1 MSNTVESNGPTPGK
15 RRGSVV
21 VFSSLG
27 ILVAVAL
34 AGRVIG
40 SLGGGAQETGNA
52 PAAQEMP
59 PMPVDVAVAELGDV
73 VDALS
78 ATGRIEAVQAVE
90 LRPDESGR
98 VLELLFREGEAVA
111 AGTPLVR
118 LDDALLRAQAARAGA
133 ERDLAHQQLERVQRL
148 RAENAAAPADLERA
162 EAAARSADAA
172 VAVLDVQIERS
183 LVKAPFAGRVGQRFV
198 SVGDYVTTATSLLTL
213 QTTDPQRAVIEVPER
228 YAGDLRV
235 GQAIEFGIAA
245 APGRVF
251 RARVEFIDPVV
262 QTESRMIV
270 VKARAPNPD
279 QQLKAGMFIDAK
291 LAIASR
297 SGAVVVPEDAVQP
310 LRAGNVVW
318 AVVDGTAKRRVVTLG
333 SRSRG
338 VVEILEG
345 VNAGEQVVVGGL
357 ERMAEGM
364 PVAPR
369 PPADSAGGGG
379 GAAATGPTT

>member
-1 MSNTVESNGPTPGK
+1 MSNTPVESNGLAPGR

-40 SLGGGAQETGNA
+40 SLRGGAQEPGSA

-59 PMPVDVAVAELGDV
+59 PMPVDVAVAELGDI

-98 VLELLFREGEAVA
+98 VLELLFREGQAVA

-162 EAAARSADAA
+162 EAAARGADAA
-172 VAVLDVQIERS
+172 LAILQVQIERS
-183 LVKAPFAGRVGQRFV
+183 VVRAPFAGHVGQRFV
-198 SVGDYVTTATSLLTL
+198 SVGDYVTPSSPLLTL
-213 QTTDPQRAVIEVPER
+213 QTTNPQHAVIEVPER

-235 GQAIEFGIAA
+235 GQTIEFGVAA
-245 APGRVF
+245 EPGRVF
-251 RARVEFIDPVV
+251 TARVEFIDPVV

-369 PPADSAGGGG
+369 PPADSAGG
-379 GAAATGPTT
+379 AAATGPTT